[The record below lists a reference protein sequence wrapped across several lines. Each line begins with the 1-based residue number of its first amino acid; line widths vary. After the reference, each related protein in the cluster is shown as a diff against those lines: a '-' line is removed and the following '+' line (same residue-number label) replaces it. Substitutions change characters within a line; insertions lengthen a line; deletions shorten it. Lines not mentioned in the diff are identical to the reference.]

1 MDSYSWRLN
10 GNQQQAR
17 MPYESDRSRDNH
29 RLPTPEASRASDEAS
44 DMDLDTHELHSK
56 ARASQ
61 GTFDSATRYSTA
73 ARDSHIQLASYH
85 RNAQHQPAPHSPPYR
100 DCDAQKPSLPPLKTV
115 LGDNLSSPPPTPTIF
130 GASFQPG
137 PREPAYTAATYK
149 PLSLYPHKKART
161 GPYPESASTYSDA
174 SRCSSPGPLRI
185 SHGPSAYD
193 GRPDERRM
201 VPDTGSYANAQASR
215 RLSVQHAFDIDANA
229 RAPQGPSHNAS
240 GPLGHSER
248 TYAGNGQH
256 YRTPDQTPTATA
268 LNQEFPAMGS
278 YTSSHD
284 TDYRTRRGSGYST
297 VEGLMRGYPSEPSR
311 EQHHQHMTYPPV
323 GRSRT
328 MQMDSHRPYQE
339 QDCGQRPGHLP
350 PPSYHRSPYGS
361 TDPSYFMPS
370 QYDHQQGKARKR
382 SNLPKQSTEIMKTWF
397 DRNITNP
404 YPSEDQKA
412 LFSRATGISM
422 TQVSNW
428 FINHR
433 RRCPELRDR
442 RERHRSHGAG
452 SDMQ

>member
-10 GNQQQAR
+10 GSQQKAR
-17 MPYESDRSRDNH
+17 MPNASDHSRDTH
-29 RLPTPEASRASDEAS
+29 RLLTPEASRASDDAS
-44 DMDLDTHELHSK
+44 DMDLDTQDLHSNPH
-56 ARASQ
+56 ASR
-61 GTFDSATRYSTA
+61 GIMDDAARYSTA
-73 ARDSHIQLASYH
+73 TRDNQTQLACYH
-85 RNAQHQPAPHSPPYR
+85 THGQHQSAPHSPPYR
-100 DCDAQKPSLPPLKTV
+100 EYDAQKPSLPPLKTV
-115 LGDNLSSPPPTPTIF
+115 LGDNLSSPPPTPTIL

-137 PREPAYTAATYK
+137 PREPSYTAATYK
-149 PLSLYPHKKART
+149 PPSLYPYKKART

-174 SRCSSPGPLRI
+174 SRCSSPGPMRI

-193 GRPDERRM
+193 GRSDERRL
-201 VPDTGSYANAQASR
+201 VPDTRSYSHAQADR
-215 RLSVQHAFDIDANA
+215 RLSVQRPFD
-229 RAPQGPSHNAS
+229 PPHNAC
-240 GPLGHSER
+240 GTLGHSHHDEC
-248 TYAGNGQH
+248 YAGRVQH
-256 YRTPDQTPTATA
+256 YRRPDQTPTATS
-268 LNQEFPAMGS
+268 LNHEFPALGL
-278 YTSSHD
+278 YTSSRG
-284 TDYRTRRGSGYST
+284 TDYRRRGSDIST
-297 VEGLMRGYPSEPSR
+297 VEGSMRGYSSELSR
-311 EQHHQHMTYPPV
+311 EQHNQHMAYPPV

-328 MQMDSHRPYQE
+328 VQVDSHGAYQE
-339 QDCGQRPGHLP
+339 QDHGQRQGHLP
-350 PPSYHRSPYGS
+350 LPSYHRSPYGS

-404 YPSEDQKA
+404 YPSEEQKA

>member
-17 MPYESDRSRDNH
+17 MPYTSDRSRDNH

-61 GTFDSATRYSTA
+61 GTLDTATRYSTA
-73 ARDSHIQLASYH
+73 ARDSHIQLACYH
-85 RNAQHQPAPHSPPYR
+85 TNAQHQPAPHSPPYR

-115 LGDNLSSPPPTPTIF
+115 LGDNLSSPPPTPTIL

-174 SRCSSPGPLRI
+174 SRCSSPGPMRI

-193 GRPDERRM
+193 GRPDERRI
-201 VPDTGSYANAQASR
+201 VPDTRSYSNAQADR
-215 RLSVQHAFDIDANA
+215 RLSVQRPFD
-229 RAPQGPSHNAS
+229 PSHNAC
-240 GPLGHSER
+240 GPPGHSHHDEC
-248 TYAGNGQH
+248 YAGRVQH
-256 YRTPDQTPTATA
+256 YRTPDQTPTATS
-268 LNQEFPAMGS
+268 LNHEFPALGL
-278 YTSSHD
+278 YTSSREN
-284 TDYRTRRGSGYST
+284 DYRRRGSDIST
-297 VEGLMRGYPSEPSR
+297 VEGSMRGYSSELSR
-311 EQHHQHMTYPPV
+311 EQHNQHMTYPPV

-328 MQMDSHRPYQE
+328 MQVDSHGPYQE
-339 QDCGQRPGHLP
+339 QDRGQRQGHLP
-350 PPSYHRSPYGS
+350 LPSYHRSPYGS

-370 QYDHQQGKARKR
+370 QYDHQKGKARKR